1 MAQIKILVVEDEAN
15 IALAVKMVVLRAV
28 SDCSVA
34 LADDGFEAL
43 ELLADDSF
51 SLIISDWNMPNM
63 SGIELLNAVRR
74 DERTEHLPFLLLTA
88 RNDISGV
95 QTMFDSAITDYV
107 SKPFDNDVLAA
118 KVLTLL
124 AKPTAL
130 G

>member
-15 IALAVKMVVLRAV
+15 IALAVEMVVLRAV

-43 ELLADDSF
+43 ELLAEGGF

-88 RNDISGV
+88 RNDISSV
-95 QTMFDSAITDYV
+95 QAMFDSVITDYV

-124 AKPTAL
+124 AKPIAL